1 MIEQSG
7 PRAMG
12 VGLLLAG
19 VSACGGGDEKTGTA
33 DVATPVAAPA
43 ADGAPEPAAGGSASL
58 WNGGAVGPLD
68 VQVAHPSGV
77 VLQLFFNDTAT
88 TETAIGMRV
97 INGRERDVQLN
108 RFNTN
113 RNGYLVLDG
122 GERLYLSPPV
132 NNARLVIEPGQTMEG
147 ELVFLGRLSPVGN
160 ATLVL
165 NENQSMSNEHTTTP
179 GFRIDLPLAAGAA
192 Q

>member
-1 MIEQSG
+1 M
-7 PRAMG
+7 
-12 VGLLLAG
+12 
-19 VSACGGGDEKTGTA
+19 
-33 DVATPVAAPA
+33 
-43 ADGAPEPAAGGSASL
+43 
-58 WNGGAVGPLD
+58 WNGGTAGPLD

-77 VLQLFFNDTAT
+77 VLQLTSIQSRS

-97 INGRERDVQLN
+97 INGRDREVTLN

-122 GERLYLSPPV
+122 GERLYLSPPA
-132 NNARLVIEPGQTMEG
+132 NNARLLIAPGQTMQG
-147 ELVFLGRLSPVGN
+147 ELVFLGRLPPVGN

-165 NENQSMSNEHTTTP
+165 NENQSVSNEHTSTP
-179 GFRIDLPLAAGAA
+179 GFRIDLPLATGAA